1 MIKTEMEESKPIPV
15 EMFYTL
21 TCPNCK
27 VLKHMLYEILP
38 QFGDKFEFKK
48 SLANSPIGMVRTMKL
63 GIHAVPVLL
72 INREIVFRKV
82 PNREELINKLNS
94 Y

>member
-1 MIKTEMEESKPIPV
+1 MEVSKPIPV
-15 EMFYTL
+15 EIFYTL

-27 VLKHMLYEILP
+27 ALKHMLNEVLP
-38 QFGDKFEFKK
+38 QFGNKFELKK
-48 SLANSPIGMVRTMKL
+48 SLANSPVGMVRTMKL

-72 INREIVFRKV
+72 IDREIVFRKV
-82 PNREELINKLNS
+82 PTRAELINKLNS

>member
-1 MIKTEMEESKPIPV
+1 MKEKNSILI

-27 VLKHMLYEILP
+27 IFKRMLDDVLP
-38 QFGDKFEFKK
+38 QFENKFEFKK
-48 SLANSPIGMVRTMKL
+48 SLASSPIGIIRTMKL
-63 GIHAVPVLL
+63 GIHAVPAL
-72 INREIVFRKV
+72 IINKKVVFRNV
-82 PNREELINKLNS
+82 PTKEELINKLNS

>member
-1 MIKTEMEESKPIPV
+1 MKEKEQISI

-27 VLKHMLYEILP
+27 TLKHMLDDILP
-38 QFGDKFEFKK
+38 DFGDKFEFKR
-48 SLANSPIGMVRTMKL
+48 SLANSPIGMIRTMKL
-63 GIHAVPVLL
+63 GIHAVPAVL
-72 INREIVFRKV
+72 INNKIAFRNV
-82 PNREELINKLNS
+82 PSREELINKLNS

>member
-1 MIKTEMEESKPIPV
+1 MGKNKPITV

-27 VLKHMLYEILP
+27 ALKHMLNEILP
-38 QFGDKFEFKK
+38 QFGDKFAFKK
-48 SLANSPIGMVRTMKL
+48 SLANSPIGMIRSMKL

-72 INREIVFRKV
+72 INGEIVYRKV
-82 PNREELINKLNS
+82 PAREELLNKLNS